1 MMSHYNNTM
10 YSNVC
15 ITNQNVTTIG
25 FANQSLLE
33 LRDPI
38 TNKVIFEIKNDGE
51 VVLHGKQKSVIKSF
65 VKNLQLSLDLDKVNA
80 RVAERFFVMGMQ
92 RALAMTKNKTHEEF
106 IADLEKEVQTRQQ
119 KVVYKILQE
128 SE

>member
-1 MMSHYNNTM
+1 MTHYNNTM

-15 ITNQNVTTIG
+15 ITT
-25 FANQSLLE
+25 NQSIIKVKFPTLFE

-38 TNKVIFEIKNDGE
+38 TNKAIFEIKNDGE
-51 VVLHGKQKSVIKSF
+51 LIFHGNQKSVIKSF
-65 VKNLQLSLDLDKVNA
+65 IKNLQSTLDLDKVKD

-106 IADLEKEVQTRQQ
+106 IADLEKEVQSRQA
-119 KVVYKILQE
+119 KWFLKTLEE

>member
-1 MMSHYNNTM
+1 MMTQYNTT
-10 YSNVC
+10 YHNVC
-15 ITNQNVTTIG
+15 ITNQNVTTVQFPI
-25 FANQSLLE
+25 QSLFE

-38 TNKVIFEIKNDGE
+38 TNKAVFEIKNDGE

-65 VKNLQLSLDLDKVNA
+65 LKNLQSTLDLDKVKA

-92 RALAMTKNKTHEEF
+92 RALSMTKNKTHEEF

>member
-1 MMSHYNNTM
+1 MMTQYNTM
-10 YSNVC
+10 YHNVC
-15 ITNQNVTTIG
+15 ITNQNVTTVRFPI
-25 FANQSLLE
+25 QSLLE

-38 TNKVIFEIKNDGE
+38 TNKAVFEIKNDGE

-65 VKNLQLSLDLDKVNA
+65 LKNLQSTLDLDKVKA